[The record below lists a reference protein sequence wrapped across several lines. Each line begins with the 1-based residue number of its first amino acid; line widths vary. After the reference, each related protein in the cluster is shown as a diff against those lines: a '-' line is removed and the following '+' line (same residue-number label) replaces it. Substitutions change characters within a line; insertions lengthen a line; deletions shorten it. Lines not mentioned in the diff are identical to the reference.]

1 MTQAKDPMRS
11 REPWGRAHGGNS
23 PVIVI
28 GLDGSPTSW
37 DAFSWAAGE
46 AARLGG
52 RLIAVYVTPAMEP
65 GAALGVPFDYA
76 AAQQARQELT
86 SQLRDDAER
95 RAHDIGVP
103 ISFVRELGDIADAL
117 TSVAQSV
124 DAQLLV
130 VGRSAKLLH
139 HVAGSLSRRI
149 IARPDAPVVV
159 VVP

>member
-1 MTQAKDPMRS
+1 MTQAEDPMRS
-11 REPWGRAHGGNS
+11 RESRGRARGGNS

-46 AARLGG
+46 AARVSG

-65 GAALGVPFDYA
+65 VVALGVPSDYA

-86 SQLRDDAER
+86 SQLRDDAEQ
-95 RAHDIGVP
+95 RARDLGVP

-117 TSVAQSV
+117 TSV
-124 DAQLLV
+124 
-130 VGRSAKLLH
+130 
-139 HVAGSLSRRI
+139 
-149 IARPDAPVVV
+149 
-159 VVP
+159 